1 MKGTEDIA
9 SKQIMCQYSYL
20 YQIDELKNNIIEG
33 ARDNLVSQLIV
44 MDELA
49 ILNWYTVTSLP
60 QILHQNIFQMAQS
73 FFFCLFVF
81 KDEVKQ

>member
-20 YQIDELKNNIIEG
+20 YHIDALKNNIIEG
-33 ARDNLVSQLIV
+33 ASDDLVSQLIV

-49 ILNWYTVTSLP
+49 LLNWYTVTSLP
-60 QILHQNIFQMAQS
+60 QILQQNIFQMAQS
-73 FFFCLFVF
+73 WFFFFL
-81 KDEVKQ
+81 KMK

>member
-9 SKQIMCQYSYL
+9 SKQIKCQYSDL
-20 YQIDELKNNIIEG
+20 YQSDELKNNIIVG
-33 ARDNLVSQLIV
+33 ARDYLVSQLIV

-73 FFFCLFVF
+73 CFFLFVF
-81 KDEVKQ
+81 F